1 VNRSFYFP
9 AFVFLLLFALL
20 LLVSGQLS
28 RFSVPCST
36 RESGKAI
43 DRAALEKATLT
54 IPQALTKRDL
64 QPDPPSVFAEF
75 RRRFSMVG
83 LFPHPVKINVLT
95 IDQQVDSSSD
105 VALNKI
111 TRKLRRLQTHPK
123 NHVHSSFNVKIVS
136 RYRPEVNLLARVHC
150 WLVGELG
157 LAHTTNGLPWKEIRI
172 NRRSIKKRLMICQ
185 LATAGFNAHR
195 QSEFLHVR
203 RKARAKAKTF
213 LCSR

>member
-1 VNRSFYFP
+1 M
-9 AFVFLLLFALL
+9 
-20 LLVSGQLS
+20 
-28 RFSVPCST
+28 SVGF
-36 RESGKAI
+36 E
-43 DRAALEKATLT
+43 
-54 IPQALTKRDL
+54 
-64 QPDPPSVFAEF
+64 FAEEFPNRVRVGSGF
-75 RRRFSMVG
+75 RRRFSIVG

-136 RYRPEVNLLARVHC
+136 RYRPGVNLLARVHC

-157 LAHTTNGLPWKEIRI
+157 LVHTTNGVPRKEIRI
-172 NRRSIKKRLMICQ
+172 NGRSIKKRVMIRQ

-195 QSEFLHVR
+195 QSEFLRVR

-213 LCSR
+213 LCNR